1 MSSLRFLKCDYLEVY
16 VWAKGD
22 LPISLEVLKMS
33 QGLKMEAVLNVSQSV
48 QLEDKLFLSS
58 NLNFTVYIGTS

>member
-48 QLEDKLFLSS
+48 QLEDKLFLS
-58 NLNFTVYIGTS
+58 